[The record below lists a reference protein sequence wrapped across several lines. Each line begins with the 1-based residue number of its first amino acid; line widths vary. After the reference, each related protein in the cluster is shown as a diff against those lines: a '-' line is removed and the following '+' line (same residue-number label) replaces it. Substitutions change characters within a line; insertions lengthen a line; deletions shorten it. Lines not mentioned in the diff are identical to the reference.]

1 MKLSFNSGTCK
12 VLRLIIVGI
21 TTTLFLSGADRN
33 LEKITPD
40 LVLSSNNIVSESNAS
55 PISGSIAIK
64 SGRIIEIQPS
74 SSAKISCPSPCKLV
88 NLGSA
93 YLMPGLIDAHAHQA
107 AGGAGYFN
115 LQVSGSSVSSIQ
127 SAVRNFS
134 QQNPN
139 LSIVR
144 GRGWDAS
151 RFPTGKPTRY
161 DLDAAESSK
170 PVVLID
176 SDGHQLW
183 TNSKAIEMAAIDENT
198 PDPEGGTIV
207 RDANGKPTGIFLES
221 ATYLIS
227 KAMPKPTQAEFERNI
242 RKGEDVGLS
251 VGYSTVQGGGVSLE
265 TAKIYADMD
274 RRGFLRQRI
283 SLWGSLEDFSE
294 SREEMMTFARSLP
307 ADGLVSY
314 NTLKGFV
321 DGVISAHTA
330 AMIAPYS
337 DRPDERGEL
346 RIQPERLKKLVL
358 EANRQG
364 FSVAL
369 HAIGDLAVRTAL
381 DAFEF
386 SKKELGHE
394 LHNRVEHIESIDPSD
409 IPRFGELGVTA
420 SVQPTHMRF
429 GSASSSYYPQRLG
442 PQRLRYAFVWNSIV
456 AAGGSI
462 AFGTDYP
469 VVPQDSMDTIYA
481 AIHRTYGNGQPFFS
495 EEKLSPQTAFDA
507 MTTSPAKLM
516 GRGEDLGKIAVG
528 YLADLT
534 ALSSDPRKTDRGSGQ
549 DLNIQFTIVNGKIV
563 YENNR

>member
-1 MKLSFNSGTCK
+1 VKLSADLATYPLF
-12 VLRLIIVGI
+12 RLFVIGVAA
-21 TTTLFLSGADRN
+21 TVFLSGANRREDTTAADMV
-33 LEKITPD
+33 I
-40 LVLSSNNIVSESNAS
+40 SSTHIVTDAS
-55 PISGSIAIK
+55 SAPVAGSVAIRA
-64 SGRIIEIQPS
+64 GRIIEFKTGN
-74 SSAKISCPSPCKLV
+74 SAKIPCVSPCKQI
-88 NLGSA
+88 NLGSS

-107 AGGAGYFN
+107 SGGAGHFN

-127 SAVRNFS
+127 SAVRSFS
-134 QQNPN
+134 QQNPS

-151 RFPTGKPTRY
+151 RFPPGKPTRY
-161 DLDAAESSK
+161 DLDAAESTK

-183 TNSKAIEMAAIDENT
+183 TNSKAIEMAGIDENT
-198 PDPEGGTIV
+198 PEPEGGTIV
-207 RDANGKPTGIFLES
+207 RDSNGKPTGVFLES

-227 KAMPKPTQAEFERNI
+227 KAMPKPTPAEFERNI

-251 VGYSTVQGGGVSLE
+251 VGYTTVQGGGVSLE
-265 TAKIYADMD
+265 TARIYADMD
-274 RRGFLRQRI
+274 RRGILRQRI

-294 SREEMMTFARSLP
+294 SREEMMEFSRSLP

-330 AMIAPYS
+330 AMIEPYH
-337 DRPDERGEL
+337 DRPEIRGEL

-381 DAFEF
+381 DAFEY
-386 SKKELGHE
+386 SKKELGHD

-442 PQRLRYAFVWNSIV
+442 PQRLRYAFVWNSIA
-456 AAGGSI
+456 AAGGPM

-481 AIHRTYGNGQPFFS
+481 AIHRTYGNGQPFFP
-495 EEKLSPQTAFDA
+495 EEKLSPEIALSA
-507 MTTSPAKLM
+507 MTSTPARLM
-516 GRGEDLGKIAVG
+516 GRGNDLGKIAVG

-534 ALSSDPRKTDRGSGQ
+534 ALSNDPRKSDGGASH
-549 DLNIQFTIVNGKIV
+549 DLNIQFTLVNGKVV